1 MSLFQEKTMFQQ
13 LSAQVALFVNSPAKR
28 TAARVAL
35 FALLVIASL
44 LFPHHHTIHQ
54 LAESSLMGGGQPT

>member
-1 MSLFQEKTMFQQ
+1 MFQQ
-13 LSAQVALFVNSPAKR
+13 LSVQVALFINSPAKR

-54 LAESSLMGGGQPT
+54 LAESSLMEGGQPT

>member
-1 MSLFQEKTMFQQ
+1 MFQQ
-13 LSAQVALFVNSPAKR
+13 LSAQLALFVNSPAKR

-44 LFPHHHTIHQ
+44 LFPHHAIHQ
-54 LAESSLMGGGQPT
+54 LADGGLIGGGQPA

>member
-1 MSLFQEKTMFQQ
+1 MFQQ
-13 LSAQVALFVNSPAKR
+13 LSAQLALFANSPAKR

-35 FALLVIASL
+35 FALLIIASL

-54 LAESSLMGGGQPT
+54 LAEGLMEGGQPT

>member
-1 MSLFQEKTMFQQ
+1 MFQQ
-13 LSAQVALFVNSPAKR
+13 LSAQLILFVNSPAKR
-28 TAARVAL
+28 TAARVVL

-54 LAESSLMGGGQPT
+54 LAEGGLIGGGQPA